1 MSLTAE
7 QIQQN
12 WIEFRKRINELFPT
26 RAKEI
31 NAMYDHLEERMMM
44 MPASGTDHFHNAF
57 EGGYIDHVLRVM
69 DCTTKLY
76 ESWKEMGA
84 DVNNFSYEELMFA
97 AMHHDLGKAGFPGEG
112 EEVYIVNDS
121 EWHRKNQGKMYK
133 HNSNIPFTMVP
144 DLSLWTLQNFGIKT
158 SWNEAQ
164 GIRIHDGMY
173 DDANKAYFVSRS
185 ADSKLRTNL
194 PLILHHADHMAA
206 RIEYEIWRDKRPSA
220 KTTIP
225 STNTRKSTLANTAA
239 FDISKIFGE

>member
-84 DVNNFSYEELMFA
+84 DVSNFSYEELMFA

-121 EWHRKNQGKMYK
+121 EWHRKNQG
-133 HNSNIPFTMVP
+133 SVFTQNGELNYMDVTHRA
-144 DLSLWTLQNFGIKT
+144 LWLLQKYGIEFTQK
-158 SWNEAQ
+158 EMI
-164 GIRIHDGMY
+164 GIMLADGLY
-173 DDANKAYFVSRS
+173 NKANEKYFISYS
-185 ADSKLRTNL
+185 EEFALKTEL
-194 PLILHHADHMAA
+194 PYILHWADHMSC
-206 RIEYEIWRDKRPSA
+206 RIESSEYKNGIK
-220 KTTIP
+220 
-225 STNTRKSTLANTAA
+225 
-239 FDISKIFGE
+239 F